1 MSHLASDEHLCN
13 SVSVIVLL
21 EQVIIDNEI
30 GEPKLE
36 QSHVVRGSFLL
47 YRLLFILV
55 FEHLSGIAQLVLKWF
70 LDMIGRNLLVVSCI
84 ITLFVR
90 GTRLRD
96 RILLGNRFWYWIF
109 CFDLFEYLLLLR
121 FLYDDAQPDFLP
133 ELLSF

>member
-70 LDMIGRNLLVVSCI
+70 LDMIGRNLLVLSCI